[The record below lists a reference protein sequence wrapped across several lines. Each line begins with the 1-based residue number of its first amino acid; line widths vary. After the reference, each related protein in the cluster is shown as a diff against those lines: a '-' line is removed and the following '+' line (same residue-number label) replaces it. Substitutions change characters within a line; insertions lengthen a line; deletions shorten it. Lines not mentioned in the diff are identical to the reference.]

1 MFEQIINYL
10 ISVAL
15 RHKAVNYAKYQNRSY
30 INQQNNN
37 GYYQVNINS
46 DVYSQLLISVQNQ
59 PFTVTINIDI
69 LGFPTKDHSVLQC
82 QSDALQIGV
91 EMIHFV
97 RQDDTFMGMLEVH
110 DYSFL
115 ALDDFTD
122 DRSAGQRLTLELIVP
137 DPVNLC
143 TFLDNFLDEP
153 KMIDKEDKEIDLVDV
168 NPPSKANDLI
178 LKPILLPVRK

>member
-15 RHKAVNYAKYQNRSY
+15 RYKAVNYAKYQNRSY

-46 DVYSQLLISVQNQ
+46 DVYSQLLISVPNQ
-59 PFTVTINIDI
+59 PFTVTINIDL
-69 LGFPTKDHSVLQC
+69 LGFPSKDHSVLKC

-91 EMIHFV
+91 EMIHFI
-97 RQDDTFMGMLEVH
+97 RQDDTFMGQLSVH

-115 ALDDFTD
+115 ALDEFTD

-143 TFLDNFLDEP
+143 TFMDNFLDEP
-153 KMIDKEDKEIDLVDV
+153 KIIETEDKEIDLVG
-168 NPPSKANDLI
+168 PAPSEANNLV
-178 LKPILLPVRK
+178 LKPILIPHK

>member
-10 ISVAL
+10 INVSL

-46 DVYSQLLISVQNQ
+46 DVYSQLLISVVNQ

-69 LGFPTKDHSVLQC
+69 LGFPSKDHSVLKC

-91 EMIHFV
+91 EMIHFI
-97 RQDDTFMGMLEVH
+97 RQDDTFMGQLSIY

-115 ALDDFTD
+115 ALDEFTD

-143 TFLDNFLDEP
+143 TFMDNFLDEP
-153 KMIDKEDKEIDLVDV
+153 KIIDEMDKEIELTDV
-168 NPPSKANDLI
+168 NPPSKANDLV
-178 LKPILLPVRK
+178 LRPVLIPHK

>member
-46 DVYSQLLISVQNQ
+46 DVYSQLLISVANQ
-59 PFTVTINIDI
+59 PFTVTINIDL
-69 LGFPTKDHSVLQC
+69 LGFPSKDHSVLKC

-91 EMIHFV
+91 EMIHFI

-115 ALDDFTD
+115 ALDEFTD
-122 DRSAGQRLTLELIVP
+122 DRSAGQHLTLELVIP
-137 DPVNLC
+137 DPINLC

-153 KMIDKEDKEIDLVDV
+153 KIIETEDKEIDLVG
-168 NPPSKANDLI
+168 PAPSEANNLV
-178 LKPILLPVRK
+178 LKPILIPHK